1 MVGLVPV
8 LALFM
13 NHIACSQ
20 YMKYLFSLSDV
31 VDAAEFYSK

>member
-1 MVGLVPV
+1 MVGLFPV

-20 YMKYLFSLSDV
+20 HMKYLFSLSDV
-31 VDAAEFYSK
+31 VDAAESYGK